1 MDPWAVFEQAIAC
14 HKQGDLAQAES
25 LYQKLLFAHPDH
37 GVVNH
42 LMGVLRAQQER
53 YGEAMSFYE
62 ASLKTKPGDPS
73 VLLDA
78 SNALQKL
85 ERFDE
90 ALRYL
95 EAALTARPDYFEAI
109 NNRGIVLRKL
119 KRPLEALACFDTAL
133 SLKPQDAAVWSNRG
147 NALQELRRLD
157 EALDSF
163 DRALAI
169 RPDHRE
175 AQLNRGVTLHMMRRF
190 SDALAAF
197 DQILMAD
204 PGHPRAFGEAMGS
217 ALHSCEWARMAQF
230 AAEVPARVKDG
241 TTEIQPLTL
250 MNYSSDPALLLRCA
264 RDMTDALTPKA
275 PVTLWSG
282 ETYRHDRIR
291 VAYLSYDFRIHPVS
305 RQLTQIL
312 ETHDRTRFEIIGVSS
327 GPDDGSETRARMI
340 RALDQFHDVRTF
352 SPRRIAETLRAL
364 EVDIVVDLNGHTE
377 GTSLPA
383 LAFRPCPAQ
392 ATWLGYPGTTG
403 ADFIDYLIA
412 DRIVAPLAQQE
423 FYSEK
428 LIHLPDSFFP
438 TDTTHSIGIAPN
450 RAEAGLPDDAFIFCC
465 FNNNWKITA
474 PVFDIWMR
482 LLRDVPRSAL
492 WLKDYG
498 DSAAGVLR
506 REASARGIAP
516 ERLVFARNAPLEE
529 HLARHQLADL
539 FLDTLP
545 YGAHATAAD
554 ALWAGLPVLTCLG
567 GIFPSRVAASLLQAT
582 GLAELVTETAEQY
595 EATALGLARDPA
607 RLRTLK
613 ERLAK
618 DRATIA
624 LFDTARFTRNLETAF
639 VAMLKEKIG

>member
-1 MDPWAVFEQAIAC
+1 MVC

-25 LYQKLLFAHPDH
+25 LYQQLLCAHPDH

-53 YGEAMSFYE
+53 HDDAMSFYE
-62 ASLKTKPGDPS
+62 ISLKTKPGDPS

-78 SNALQKL
+78 SNTLLKL

-90 ALRYL
+90 ALNTL
-95 EAALTARPDYFEAI
+95 ETALIARPDYFEAI

-119 KRPLEALACFDTAL
+119 KRPLEALACFDAAL
-133 SLKPQDAAVWSNRG
+133 SLKPQDVAAWSNRG

-157 EALDSF
+157 EALESF

-169 RPDHRE
+169 RPDFRE

-190 SDALAAF
+190 ADALAEF
-197 DQILMAD
+197 DRLLAVD
-204 PGHPRAFGEAMGS
+204 PGHPKAYGEALGS
-217 ALHSCEWARMAQF
+217 ALHACDWARTAQF
-230 AAEVPARVKDG
+230 AAEIPARVKDG
-241 TTEIQPLTL
+241 ITEIPPLTL
-250 MNYSSDPALLLRCA
+250 MNYSSDPALLLRGA
-264 RDMTDALTPKA
+264 RNRTDVLTPKA
-275 PVTLWSG
+275 SAPLWSS
-282 ETYRHDRIR
+282 ETYRHGRVR
-291 VAYLSYDFRIHPVS
+291 VAYLSYDFRVHPVAF
-305 RQLTQIL
+305 QLTQIL
-312 ETHDRTRFEIIGVSS
+312 ETHDRTRFEIIGISS
-327 GPDDGSETRARMI
+327 GPDDGSDTRARMI

-352 SPRRIAETLRAL
+352 APRRIAETLRAL

-377 GTSLPA
+377 GASFAA
-383 LAFRPCPAQ
+383 LAFRPCPVQ

-412 DRIVAPLAQQE
+412 DRVVAPLAQQE

-428 LIHLPDSFFP
+428 LVHLPDRFFP
-438 TDTTHSIGIAPN
+438 TDTSRPVGIAPN
-450 RAEAGLPDDAFIFCC
+450 RAEAGLPNDSFVFCC
-465 FNNNWKITA
+465 FNNNWKIAA

-482 LLRDVPRSAL
+482 LLRDVPGSTL

-498 DSAAGVLR
+498 DSAATVLR
-506 REASARGIAP
+506 REAMARGIAP
-516 ERLVFARNAPLEE
+516 GRLVFAKNAPLEE

-567 GIFPSRVAASLLQAT
+567 EVFPGRVGASLLTAA
-582 GLAELVTETAEQY
+582 GLPELIAPSAQDYETM
-595 EATALGLARDPA
+595 ALALARDPA
-607 RLRTLK
+607 RLKHIREQLAANRTT
-613 ERLAK
+613 AP
-618 DRATIA
+618 
-624 LFDTARFTRNLETAF
+624 LFDTARFTRNLESAF
-639 VAMLKEKIG
+639 VAMLKGKTG